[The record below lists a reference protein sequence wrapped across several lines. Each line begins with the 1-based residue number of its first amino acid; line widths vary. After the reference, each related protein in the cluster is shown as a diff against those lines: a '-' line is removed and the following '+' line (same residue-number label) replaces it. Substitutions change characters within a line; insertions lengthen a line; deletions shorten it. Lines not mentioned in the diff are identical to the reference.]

1 MVFLRC
7 SSQGLT
13 SDGKKFT
20 CVQSQTHIQSS
31 SVGKKWQKMT
41 DYINYFTQ
49 KIMFKCNINTNNCLF
64 LVYLEKLS
72 ISWNIT
78 ASKLIPV
85 TALSNAWVFGSLLA
99 QIAGSN
105 PNGGTVVGLF

>member
-1 MVFLRC
+1 MVLLRC

-20 CVQSQTHIQSS
+20 SVQSQTHIQGS
-31 SVGKKWQKMT
+31 SVGQKMT
-41 DYINYFTQ
+41 DYTDYLTQ
-49 KIMFKCNINTNNCLF
+49 KITFKCNINTNNCLF
-64 LVYLEKLS
+64 LVYLETLS

-99 QIAGSN
+99 QTAGSN
-105 PNGGTVVGLF
+105 PNGGKDVGLF